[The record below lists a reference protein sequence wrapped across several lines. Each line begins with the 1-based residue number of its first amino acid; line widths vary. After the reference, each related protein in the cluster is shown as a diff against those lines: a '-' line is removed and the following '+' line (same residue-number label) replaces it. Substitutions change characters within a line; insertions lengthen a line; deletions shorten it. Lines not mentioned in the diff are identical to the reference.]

1 MIDRKKI
8 TLGFILGWLFS
19 LISLI
24 VTVSQFVDGNILTS
38 LIAFVMFGITSPPIC
53 DYVRDNTG
61 YSLSGG
67 LKVVAVVIL
76 FYFLGASS
84 MDSETPYKATNNY
97 SSADVRPINRENKL
111 EVKSYN
117 LVPSEYG
124 NLIIV
129 GEAVNNSNREI
140 PYAQVMFNLYDSS
153 DAQIG
158 SAFDNVTNLEPGK
171 TWRFRALVP
180 HDETATAKLKSITD
194 F

>member
-8 TLGFILGWLFS
+8 TLGFILGWLLS
-19 LISLI
+19 LIFLI

-53 DYVRDNTG
+53 DYLHENTG

-76 FYFLGASS
+76 FYFLGAT
-84 MDSETPYKATNNY
+84 MDYETPSKAINNY
-97 SSADVRPINRENKL
+97 SSADVRPINRVNKL

-117 LVPSEYG
+117 LVPDEYG
-124 NLIIV
+124 KLIIV
-129 GEAVNNSNREI
+129 GEAVNNSDREI
-140 PYAQVMFNLYDSS
+140 PYAQVMFNLYDVS

-158 SAFDNVTNLEPGK
+158 SAFDNITNLEPGK